1 MYMRLHSY
9 LHVVMH
15 MRTQCVTG
23 KKALRRF
30 LERGHGAVGART
42 DLAPIRRISAS
53 AAEAVI
59 VITIIIIIIITSIVV
74 IIILIVIII
83 VIIVILVITIMII
96 VIASRNSSLQLHQ

>member
-74 IIILIVIII
+74 IIILIVII